1 VPKSTEQDTVR
12 FQDIMIPVWANR
24 KPILAVTFIVTL
36 LTIIVN
42 YVFLPHYFKATA
54 SLLPETEKSKLSSLG
69 QFADVA
75 QLAGVNIPGSEIARL
90 YPAIVSSE
98 TILRS
103 VIERKYHSDRF
114 PDSVNLLTYLDI
126 TKGTPEENMYEAV
139 GFMRSLLSA
148 SLDGKTSIV
157 TLSLEMR
164 EPMVAADVLNE
175 IVRQLDEFIR
185 TKKITNATEQRRW
198 IDERLKEVEG
208 ELRNA
213 EEALKNFREK
223 NRIVDASPQLRL
235 IQERLGR
242 EVQVKTTV
250 FVELKR
256 QYELARIEE
265 IKNVTVVN
273 ILDSATPP
281 VKKSRPQRVINIL
294 SFFFLSLLGSSAY
307 FSVRSLYGERIG
319 NFMRTLRS

>member
-1 VPKSTEQDTVR
+1 MTDQDSVR
-12 FQDIMIPVWANR
+12 FQDIITPVWLNR
-24 KPILAVTFIVTL
+24 KPIAVLTFLVTL

-42 YVFLPHYFKATA
+42 YGFLPHYFKATA
-54 SLLPETEKSKLSSLG
+54 TLLPETEKGKLSGFS

-75 QLAGVNIPGSEIARL
+75 KLTGVSIPGSEIARL
-90 YPAIVSSE
+90 YPSIVMSE

-103 VIERKYHSDRF
+103 VIEKRYYSVRLN
-114 PDSVNLLTYLDI
+114 DSVNLLSYFEQ
-126 TKGTPEENMYEAV
+126 TKGMPDENMYE
-139 GFMRSLLSA
+139 SLDIMKGLLTA
-148 SLDGKTSIV
+148 SVDGKTSIV
-157 TLSLEMR
+157 ALSLEMK
-164 EPMVAADVLNE
+164 EPVLAAAVLNE

-185 TKKITNATEQRRW
+185 TKKITNATEQRKW
-198 IDERLKEVEG
+198 IDQRLKEVEV

-223 NRIVDASPQLRL
+223 NRIVEGSPQLRL

-273 ILDSATPP
+273 ILDGATPP
-281 VKKSRPQRVINIL
+281 VKKSRPQRVVNTGL
-294 SFFFLSLLGSSAY
+294 FFLFSLLGSSAY
-307 FSVRSLYGERIG
+307 FSVRSLYGERIRT
-319 NFMRTLRS
+319 FVRTLRG

>member
-1 VPKSTEQDTVR
+1 MTDQDPVR
-12 FQDIMIPVWANR
+12 FQDVMIPVWSNR
-24 KPILAVTFIVTL
+24 TPIAILTFIVTL
-36 LTIIVN
+36 LTIVVN
-42 YVFLPHYFKATA
+42 YGFLPHYFKATA
-54 SLLPETEKSKLSSLG
+54 TLLPETEKNKLSSLS

-75 QLAGVNIPGSEIARL
+75 QLAGVSIPGSEIARL
-90 YPAIVSSE
+90 YPSIVNSE
-98 TILRS
+98 TILRN
-103 VIERKYHSDRF
+103 VIEKKYYSARLN
-114 PDSVNLLTYLDI
+114 DSVNLLTYFEL
-126 TKGTPEENMYEAV
+126 TKGDLNENMYEGV
-139 GFMRSLLSA
+139 GLMRSLLSA

-164 EPMVAADVLNE
+164 EPKLAADVLNE

-185 TKKITNATEQRRW
+185 TKKITNATEQRKW

-223 NRIVDASPQLRL
+223 NRIVEASPQLRL

-281 VKKSRPQRVINIL
+281 VKKSRPQRVLNVAMFFLL
-294 SFFFLSLLGSSAY
+294 SFVGSSSFFA
-307 FSVRSLYGERIG
+307 VRSLYEERIRTYA
-319 NFMRTLRS
+319 RTLRG